1 MDPILIIDD
10 ERDNLEALKRMLRG
24 QYDVS
29 TTESPFNALRLI
41 QSKLFH
47 VIVSDQRMP
56 EMTGVEF
63 LEKAKKLSPLSTRIL
78 LTGYTD
84 IESVIESINRGQI
97 YRYVS
102 KPWEPDE
109 LRMTLRQ
116 ANEAFILKKALQ
128 DKNES
133 LEKALGE
140 LTLLDKAKARFLS
153 LVSHELNTP
162 LTVLNSFIEL
172 LSEQKKELPADVGKA
187 ITLIQ
192 GASDRFYEI
201 VKDVVEYVS
210 LESDPSLNKKQ
221 VNLSELL
228 ATVLTDLK
236 PRADLKKVEIKTT
249 QVSPIPLSLDPE
261 KILIALRH
269 LANDTLKRTPANSI
283 IEWSIKENE
292 KYVSIEV
299 IRDGEAIPDL
309 ALEALETGQSQ
320 MNHQQNLG
328 MGLAVCRTIV
338 DRHGAK
344 MRLSSHANRSL
355 LCIEF
360 PI

>member
-29 TTESPFNALRLI
+29 TTESPFDALRLI

-172 LSEQKKELPADVGKA
+172 LSEQKKNYLQ
-187 ITLIQ
+187 T
-192 GASDRFYEI
+192 
-201 VKDVVEYVS
+201 
-210 LESDPSLNKKQ
+210 
-221 VNLSELL
+221 
-228 ATVLTDLK
+228 
-236 PRADLKKVEIKTT
+236 
-249 QVSPIPLSLDPE
+249 
-261 KILIALRH
+261 
-269 LANDTLKRTPANSI
+269 
-283 IEWSIKENE
+283 
-292 KYVSIEV
+292 
-299 IRDGEAIPDL
+299 
-309 ALEALETGQSQ
+309 
-320 MNHQQNLG
+320 
-328 MGLAVCRTIV
+328 
-338 DRHGAK
+338 
-344 MRLSSHANRSL
+344 
-355 LCIEF
+355 
-360 PI
+360 